1 MLRLFLTLLENNL
14 TVKYRQQRLKVQSR
28 SSYGSNSVQLLPAL
42 WMFPNGHHLG
52 KQETIV
58 TLHAIDL
65 MFTAHSWALGYFTL
79 TLFLRVPLAS
89 GSRAEGDRELQ
100 EESIRKKWWSF
111 NCTTGLESSFKG
123 SHQRNRHGARTEV
136 NRKGYLVIAVLPSR
150 DSASKRTLALRH
162 NMVLISANK
171 PLQEPPFSN
180 CNQTLPL

>member
-1 MLRLFLTLLENNL
+1 MNVSKRPPFRKTGDDCYTACDRFDVYSSLVSPWIFYINAFLKSPLGFG
-14 TVKYRQQRLKVQSR
+14 QQGRRGQ
-28 SSYGSNSVQLLPAL
+28 
-42 WMFPNGHHLG
+42 
-52 KQETIV
+52 
-58 TLHAIDL
+58 
-65 MFTAHSWALGYFTL
+65 
-79 TLFLRVPLAS
+79 
-89 GSRAEGDRELQ
+89 ELQ
-100 EESIRKKWWSF
+100 EENVRKKWWSF

-136 NRKGYLVIAVLPSR
+136 NRKGYLVIAVLPGR